1 MNRARAGRIIV
12 FLVLTVCCATTGAA
26 AADMPK
32 FSWDKVPVYLHF
44 GSNYRMTKKQIQTAA
59 RLSDFICLEKAHGR
73 SSDPEHPERV
83 AAADARRIKQIN
95 PDAKVLMYWN
105 TLIAWPFT
113 SYNRDFAE
121 THPEDWILRDMNT
134 GKPLL
139 KGMHGRTPVCQYNLL
154 NPEVRKW
161 WAETVGGAVNE
172 FGFDGFFMDAI
183 SQAKRPLWLR
193 KGWGTDKAG
202 ELDAAAIDMM
212 RQANAII
219 GDGRLLIYN
228 GFRSKAGGSDGNAA
242 AGTEFLPYADGALI
256 EHFDQFASAS
266 KEDILTYWK
275 MADEAARAG
284 KIVLYKGWPDHNI
297 NWLNKEFISKSPE
310 EKEAIAR
317 KMITYPL
324 ACYLIGA
331 RENSWFCYGWGYNI
345 AHGQLIDYPEYSRKL
360 GPPKGEAMRKDWI
373 FRREFEHA
381 SVMVDLIER
390 QGAIQWLED

>member
-1 MNRARAGRIIV
+1 MNRARAGRIVV
-12 FLVLTVCCATTGAA
+12 FLVMTVCCATTGAA
-26 AADMPK
+26 AAGKPK

-44 GSNYRMTKKQIQTAA
+44 GSNSRLTDEQIETAA

-83 AAADARRIKQIN
+83 AADDARRIKQIN

-121 THPEDWILRDMNT
+121 THPEDWILRDTNT
-134 GKPLL
+134 GEPLL
-139 KGMHGRTPVCQYNLL
+139 KGMHGRTPVYQYNLL

-219 GDGRLLIYN
+219 GDSRLLIYN

-297 NWLNKEFISKSPE
+297 NWLNKEFISKSAE

-331 RENSWFCYGWGYNI
+331 RENSWFCYGWGYSI
-345 AHGQLIDYPEYSRKL
+345 AHGQLIEYPEYSRKL
-360 GPPKGEAMRKDWI
+360 GPPKGEAMHEDWI

-390 QGAIQWLED
+390 KGAIQWLED